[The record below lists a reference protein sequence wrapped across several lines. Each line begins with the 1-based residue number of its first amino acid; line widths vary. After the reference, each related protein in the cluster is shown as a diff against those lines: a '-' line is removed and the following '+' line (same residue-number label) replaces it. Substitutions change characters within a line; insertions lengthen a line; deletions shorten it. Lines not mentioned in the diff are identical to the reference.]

1 MGTNLDTST
10 TLGLKTLA
18 QLLKEFGGG
27 QAAADENLLL
37 DIARRA
43 ARWQIPPPPWTRR
56 GVGSY
61 QLNTPYGL
69 LTVQRTFGWVVKRDG
84 ARLTWMHNEKPIVFD
99 SLEDAKASALVHAKD
114 QGVDRFFD
122 GTCWANARVT
132 E

>member
-84 ARLTWMHNEKPIVFD
+84 ARLTWMHNEKPVFD

-122 GTCWANARVT
+122 GTCWP